1 MAATA
6 APHPPPQQA
15 AHAVIPPLRSDLIVI
30 KQFYEGRTFYVVKD
44 PISLQY
50 FRLTAEDYFLATLFD
65 GKRDMRRIQQ
75 EYVERFPHLRLDFS
89 EEEISERLSR
99 FANDLGLLQF
109 LTIQGVQLKPRYD
122 AIKRAKKHGKGGF
135 YTFVN
140 NMFFF
145 RRSIFDPDK
154 LFSRMAKPLWW
165 IWTRQSLW
173 ISICMVVAAT
183 IVVYQKYDA
192 TGAMMSRFFSLNN
205 IALIWVT
212 TIIIKS
218 IHELGHGLTC
228 KHFGGE
234 VHEVGVMLLVFTPYF
249 FVNVSDCWVLP
260 DRNKRILISAAG
272 IYVELVLASLATFLW
287 AVVQPGAF
295 QQILWNI
302 MVIASISTLIFNA
315 NPLMRFD
322 GYYIMTD
329 WIEVPNLC
337 NKSRSFIG
345 YQVKRLIFG
354 SDYQDASMAR
364 LPLPRRRFGLF
375 YFYAVASYIYGYFV
389 IYRLTRFMAPHLAPF
404 GLQKLATWFSVTA
417 LTAWVVM
424 PLWSFMKSLQIT
436 RNDWGPGGR
445 MRRLGIVGG
454 CALAFFTIFCFVPV
468 PLVIKRNVAVE
479 LASPEDIRPDYQ
491 GFVDKILVKEGDKVP
506 PGGAVAQLSNRDVQQ
521 DLVEA
526 TAQLAVAEAA
536 VQRALA
542 EDKPDELREAQP
554 IVDRMKKRLADAQQ
568 SVDRLTLRSKLGG
581 TVLTHDLQL
590 LLHREL
596 HINDVFCQVAPLD
609 EMRIVIPLNEKQV
622 RWVRKG
628 QPVEIKSYAYPGIP
642 LHGTIAADPVIL
654 VGEDM
659 PAAFSARRHGDVPT
673 AFDRSG
679 KEIPLERTYEAEIQV
694 DNRQGLL
701 REGMTGRAKIDAGR
715 YPWGRLVLQ
724 SLLDLVS
731 LDYRF

>member
-1 MAATA
+1 MPAVS
-6 APHPPPQQA
+6 APPSQGEII
-15 AHAVIPPLRSDLIVI
+15 IPPLRADLIII

-65 GKRDMRRIQQ
+65 GRRTLSAIRAA
-75 EYVERFPHLRLDFS
+75 YVDRFPHLRLDFS
-89 EEEISERLSR
+89 EEEISERVSH

-109 LTIQGVQLKPRYD
+109 LSVQGSNLKPRYD
-122 AIKRAKKHGKGGF
+122 AIKRTQSKSKGGF
-135 YTFVN
+135 YKLVN
-140 NMFFF
+140 SVFFARF
-145 RRSIFDPDK
+145 SIYDPDK
-154 LFSRMAKPLWW
+154 LFGRMAKPIWW
-165 IWTRQSLW
+165 IWTKQSLW
-173 ISICMVVAAT
+173 ISICMVTAALF
-183 IVVYQKYDA
+183 IVYQKYDA
-192 TGAMMSRFFSLNN
+192 TGALMSRFFSINN

-249 FVNVSDCWVLP
+249 FVNVSDSWVLP

-287 AVVQPGAF
+287 AIVQPGPL

-337 NKSRSFIG
+337 NKSRSFIA

-354 SDYQDASMAR
+354 RDYEDASMAR

-389 IYRLTRFMAPHLAPF
+389 IYKLARYMGPHLAPF
-404 GLQKLATWFSVTA
+404 GLQKFATWFSASA

-424 PLWSFMKSLQIT
+424 PFWSFMKSLQLT
-436 RNDWGPGGR
+436 RADWAPGGR
-445 MRRLGIVGG
+445 LRRLGLVGG
-454 CALAFFTIFCFVPV
+454 SALAIFTVCCFLPHT
-468 PLVIKRNVAVE
+468 LVIKRNVAVE
-479 LASPEDIRPDYQ
+479 LASPETVRPDVE
-491 GFVDKILVKEGDKVP
+491 GFIDEIYVKEGDKVA
-506 PGGAVAQLSNRDVQQ
+506 PGAALARLANRDVDQ
-521 DLVEA
+521 DLVQA
-526 TAQLAVAEAA
+526 RAQLAVSQATI
-536 VQRALA
+536 QRALA
-542 EDKPDELREAQP
+542 ADQPGELREAQA
-554 IVDRMKKRLADAQQ
+554 DAERMKKRYDDAMQNE
-568 SVDRLTLRSKLGG
+568 DRLTLRSVAGG
-581 TVLTHDLQL
+581 TVLTHDLRLQ
-590 LLHREL
+590 LHRRL
-596 HINDVFCQVAPLD
+596 HLNEVFCEIAPLD
-609 EMRIVIPLNEKQV
+609 SMRILVPLNEKQV
-622 RWVRKG
+622 RWVRQG
-628 QPVEIKSYAYPGIP
+628 QSVELKAYAYPGTT
-642 LHGTIAADPVIL
+642 LHGTIAGDPVIL
-654 VGEDM
+654 IGEDM

-673 AFDRSG
+673 ALDRQG
-679 KEIPLERTYEAEIQV
+679 KEIPLERTFEAEIQV
-694 DNRQGLL
+694 DNHDGLL
-701 REGMTGRAKIDAGR
+701 RAGMTGRAKIYAGR

-724 SLLDLVS
+724 SFLDLVS

>member
-1 MAATA
+1 MAAVS
-6 APHPPPQQA
+6 PPPSQDES
-15 AHAVIPPLRSDLIVI
+15 VVVPPLRADLIII

-65 GKRDMRRIQQ
+65 GRRTLGHIRAA
-75 EYVERFPHLRLDFS
+75 YVERFPHLRLDFS
-89 EEEISERLSR
+89 EEEIGERVTR

-109 LTIQGVQLKPRYD
+109 LSVQGARLKYRYD
-122 AIKRAKKHGKGGF
+122 AIRQTKKSGKGGF
-135 YTFVN
+135 YKFVN
-140 NMFFF
+140 TVFFARF
-145 RRSIFDPDK
+145 SVFDPDR
-154 LFSRMAKPLWW
+154 LFARMAKPIWW

-173 ISICMVVAAT
+173 ISIAMVLAAVC
-183 IVVYQKYDA
+183 VVYQKYDA
-192 TGAMMSRFFSLNN
+192 AGALMSRFFSINN

-249 FVNVSDCWVLP
+249 FVNVSDSWVLP

-287 AVVQPGAF
+287 AVVQPGPL

-329 WIEVPNLC
+329 WIEVPNLST
-337 NKSRSFIG
+337 KSRSFIA

-354 SDYQDASMAR
+354 SEYEDASMAR

-375 YFYAVASYIYGYFV
+375 YFYAVASYLYGYFV
-389 IYRLTRFMAPHLAPF
+389 IYKLARYMGPHLAPF
-404 GLQKLATWFSVTA
+404 GLQKFATWFSATA

-424 PLWSFMKSLQIT
+424 PLWGFMKSLQLT
-436 RNDWGPGGR
+436 RDDWRPGGR
-445 MRRLGIVGG
+445 LRRLGLVSGG
-454 CALAFFTIFCFVPV
+454 ALAIFTVLCFLPRQ
-468 PLVIKRNVAVE
+468 LVIKRNVAVE
-479 LASPEDIRPDYQ
+479 LASPEAVRPDIE
-491 GFVDKILVKEGDKVP
+491 GFVDRIYVREGDKVP
-506 PGGAVAQLSNRDVQQ
+506 PGGALALLSNRDVEQ
-521 DLVEA
+521 DLVQA
-526 TAQLAVAEAA
+526 KAQLAVSQASI
-536 VQRALA
+536 QRALA
-542 EDKPDELREAQP
+542 EDRPAEMREAQA
-554 IVDRMKKRLADAQQ
+554 IEARMQKRYADARQN
-568 SVDRLTLRSKLGG
+568 VDHLTLRSLLGG

-590 LLHREL
+590 QLYRRL
-596 HINDVFCQVAPLD
+596 HINEVFCEVAPLD
-609 EMRIVIPLNEKQV
+609 SMRIVIPLNEKQV
-622 RWVRKG
+622 RWVHKG
-628 QPVEIKSYAYPGIP
+628 QSVEIKAYAYPGTT
-642 LHGTIAADPVIL
+642 LHGSIAGDPVIL
-654 VGEDM
+654 IGEDM

-673 AFDRSG
+673 AFDRQG
-679 KEIPLERTYEAEIQV
+679 KEVPLERTFEAEIQV
-694 DNRQGLL
+694 DNRGGLL
-701 REGMTGRAKIDAGR
+701 RQGMTGRAKIDAGR

-724 SLLDLVS
+724 SFLDLVS

>member
-1 MAATA
+1 MTA
-6 APHPPPQQA
+6 APPPPVQA
-15 AHAVIPPLRSDLIVI
+15 ESIVVPPLRSDLVII
-30 KQFYEGRTFYVVKD
+30 KQFYEGRTYYVVKD

-65 GKRDMRRIQQ
+65 GRRTMSQVRAA
-75 EYVERFPHLRLDFS
+75 YVDRFPHLRLDYS
-89 EEEISERLSR
+89 EEEIEERVSR

-109 LTIQGVQLKPRYD
+109 LSVQGARLKPRYD
-122 AIKRAKKHGKGGF
+122 AIRENKKKAKGGGL
-135 YTFVN
+135 YNLANTI
-140 NMFFF
+140 FFARF
-145 RRSIFDPDK
+145 SVYDPDR
-154 LFSRMAKPLWW
+154 LFARMAKPIWW

-173 ISICMVVAAT
+173 ISICMVAAAVC
-183 IVVYQKYDA
+183 VVYQKYDA
-192 TGAMMSRFFSLNN
+192 TGALMSRFFSLNN

-212 TIIIKS
+212 TILIKS

-249 FVNVSDCWVLP
+249 FVNVSDSWVMP

-287 AVVQPGAF
+287 AIVQPGPL
-295 QQILWNI
+295 QQELWNI

-337 NKSRSFIG
+337 TKSRSFIG

-354 SDYQDASMAR
+354 SDYEDASMAR

-375 YFYAVASYIYGYFV
+375 YFYAVASYLYGYFV
-389 IYRLTRFMAPHLAPF
+389 IYKLARYMGPHLAPF
-404 GLQKLATWFSVTA
+404 GLQKFATWFSAIA
-417 LTAWVVM
+417 LTSWVVM
-424 PLWSFMKSLQIT
+424 PFWSFMKSLQLT
-436 RNDWGPGGR
+436 RDDWRPGGR
-445 MRRLGIVGG
+445 LRRLGLVGG
-454 CALAFFTIFCFVPV
+454 SALAIFAVCCFLPCE
-468 PLVIKRNVAVE
+468 LVIKRNVAVE
-479 LASPEDIRPDYQ
+479 LASPEAIRPDVE
-491 GFVDKILVKEGDKVP
+491 GFIQEIYVKEGDKVA
-506 PGGAVAQLSNRDVQQ
+506 PGAALALLSNRDVEQ
-521 DLVEA
+521 DLEQA
-526 TAQLAVAEAA
+526 RAQVAVARAN

-542 EDKPDELREAQP
+542 ADQPGELREAQA
-554 IVDRMKKRLADAQQ
+554 VQARLERNLNDSQQ
-568 SVDRLTLRSKLGG
+568 NEDHLILRSKLGG

-590 LLHREL
+590 QLYKRLHLNET
-596 HINDVFCQVAPLD
+596 FCEVAPLD
-609 EMRIVIPLNEKQV
+609 SMRIVVPLNEKQV

-628 QPVEIKSYAYPGIP
+628 QPVEIKSYAYPGTAI
-642 LHGTIAADPVIL
+642 HGVIAADPVIL
-654 VGEDM
+654 IGDDM

-673 AFDRSG
+673 AFDRAG
-679 KEIPLERTYEAEIQV
+679 KEVPLERTFEAEIQV
-694 DNRQGLL
+694 DNGAGLL
-701 REGMTGRAKIDAGR
+701 RQGMTGRAKIDTGR

-724 SLLDLVS
+724 SFLDLVS

>member
-1 MAATA
+1 MAAVS
-6 APHPPPQQA
+6 PPPSQA
-15 AHAVIPPLRSDLIVI
+15 ETIVVPPLRADLIII

-65 GKRDMRRIQQ
+65 GRRTMTQVRAA
-75 EYVERFPHLRLDFS
+75 YVERFPHLRLDYS
-89 EEEISERLSR
+89 DEEIDERVSR

-109 LTIQGVQLKPRYD
+109 LSVQGSRLKPRYD
-122 AIKRAKKHGKGGF
+122 AMKKTKKQSKGGF
-135 YTFVN
+135 YKLVN
-140 NMFFF
+140 SVFFARF
-145 RRSIFDPDK
+145 SVFDPDK
-154 LFSRMAKPLWW
+154 LFGRMAKPIWW
-165 IWTRQSLW
+165 IWTKQSLW
-173 ISICMVVAAT
+173 ISISMVIAA
-183 IVVYQKYDA
+183 IFVVYQKYDA
-192 TGAMMSRFFSLNN
+192 TGALMSRFFSVNN
-205 IALIWVT
+205 IALIWIT

-249 FVNVSDCWVLP
+249 FVNVSDSWVLP

-287 AVVQPGAF
+287 AVVQPGPF

-329 WIEVPNLC
+329 WIEVPNLST
-337 NKSRSFIG
+337 KSRSFIG

-354 SDYQDASMAR
+354 SDYEDASMAR

-375 YFYAVASYIYGYFV
+375 YFYAVASYLYGYFV
-389 IYRLTRFMAPHLAPF
+389 IYKLARYMGPHLAPF
-404 GLQKLATWFSVTA
+404 GLQKFATWFSVSA

-424 PLWSFMKSLQIT
+424 PFWSFMKSLQLT
-436 RNDWGPGGR
+436 REDWRPGGR
-445 MRRLGIVGG
+445 LRRLGLVGG
-454 CALAFFTIFCFVPV
+454 GALAIFIVLCFLPHQ
-468 PLVIKRNVAVE
+468 LVVKRNVAVE
-479 LASPEDIRPDYQ
+479 LASPEAIRPDIE
-491 GFVDKILVKEGDKVP
+491 GFIQQIYVKEGDKVP
-506 PGGAVAQLSNRDVQQ
+506 PGGALALLSNRDVEQ
-521 DLVEA
+521 DLVQA
-526 TAQLAVAEAA
+526 KAQLAVAQANIQRSLAA
-536 VQRALA
+536 DQ
-542 EDKPDELREAQP
+542 PGELREAQA
-554 IVDRMKKRLADAQQ
+554 IAARMQKRFADAQQ
-568 SVDRLTLRSKLGG
+568 NVDHLTLRSALGG

-590 LLHREL
+590 QLYRRLHLNE
-596 HINDVFCQVAPLD
+596 VFCEVAPLD
-609 EMRIVIPLNEKQV
+609 SMRIVIPLNEKQV
-622 RWVRKG
+622 RWIHKG
-628 QPVEIKSYAYPGIP
+628 QSVDIKAYAYPGAT

-654 VGEDM
+654 IGEDM

-673 AFDRSG
+673 AFDRMG
-679 KEIPLERTYEAEIQV
+679 KEVPLERTFEAEIQV
-694 DNRQGLL
+694 DNRDGLL
-701 REGMTGRAKIDAGR
+701 RQGMTGRAKIEAGR

-724 SLLDLVS
+724 SFLDLVS

>member
-1 MAATA
+1 MAAVS
-6 APHPPPQQA
+6 PPPSQA
-15 AHAVIPPLRSDLIVI
+15 ETIVVPPLRADLIII

-65 GKRDMRRIQQ
+65 GRRTMAQVRAA
-75 EYVERFPHLRLDFS
+75 YVERFPHLRLDYS
-89 EEEISERLSR
+89 DEEIDERVSR

-109 LTIQGVQLKPRYD
+109 LSVQGSRLKPRYD
-122 AIKRAKKHGKGGF
+122 AMKKTKKQSKGGF
-135 YTFVN
+135 YKLVN
-140 NMFFF
+140 SVFFARF
-145 RRSIFDPDK
+145 SVFDPDK
-154 LFSRMAKPLWW
+154 LFGRMAKPIWW
-165 IWTRQSLW
+165 IWTKQSLW
-173 ISICMVVAAT
+173 ISISMVIAA
-183 IVVYQKYDA
+183 IFVVYQKYDA
-192 TGAMMSRFFSLNN
+192 TGALMSRFFSVNN
-205 IALIWVT
+205 IALIWIT

-249 FVNVSDCWVLP
+249 FVNVSDSWVLP

-287 AVVQPGAF
+287 AVVQPGPF

-329 WIEVPNLC
+329 WIEVPNLST
-337 NKSRSFIG
+337 KSRSFIG

-354 SDYQDASMAR
+354 SDYEDASMAR

-375 YFYAVASYIYGYFV
+375 YFYAVASYLYGYFV
-389 IYRLTRFMAPHLAPF
+389 IYKLARYMGPHLAPF
-404 GLQKLATWFSVTA
+404 GLQKFATWFSVSA

-424 PLWSFMKSLQIT
+424 PFWSFMKSLQLT
-436 RNDWGPGGR
+436 REDWRPGGR
-445 MRRLGIVGG
+445 LRRLGLVGG
-454 CALAFFTIFCFVPV
+454 GALAIFIVLCFLPHQ
-468 PLVIKRNVAVE
+468 LVVKRNVAVE
-479 LASPEDIRPDYQ
+479 LASPEAIRPDIE
-491 GFVDKILVKEGDKVP
+491 GFIEQIYVKEGDKVP
-506 PGGAVAQLSNRDVQQ
+506 PGGALALLSNRDVEQ
-521 DLVEA
+521 DLVQA
-526 TAQLAVAEAA
+526 KAQLAVAQANIQRSLAA
-536 VQRALA
+536 DQ
-542 EDKPDELREAQP
+542 PGELREAQA
-554 IVDRMKKRLADAQQ
+554 IAARMQKRFADAQQ
-568 SVDRLTLRSKLGG
+568 NVDHLTLRSALGG

-590 LLHREL
+590 QLYRRLHLNE
-596 HINDVFCQVAPLD
+596 VFCEVAPLD
-609 EMRIVIPLNEKQV
+609 SMRIVIPLNEKQV
-622 RWVRKG
+622 RWIHKG
-628 QPVEIKSYAYPGIP
+628 QSVDIKAYAYPGAT

-654 VGEDM
+654 IGEDM

-673 AFDRSG
+673 AFDRLG
-679 KEIPLERTYEAEIQV
+679 KEVPLERTFEAEIQV
-694 DNRQGLL
+694 DNRDGLL
-701 REGMTGRAKIDAGR
+701 RQGMTGRAKIEAGR

-724 SLLDLVS
+724 SFLDLVS